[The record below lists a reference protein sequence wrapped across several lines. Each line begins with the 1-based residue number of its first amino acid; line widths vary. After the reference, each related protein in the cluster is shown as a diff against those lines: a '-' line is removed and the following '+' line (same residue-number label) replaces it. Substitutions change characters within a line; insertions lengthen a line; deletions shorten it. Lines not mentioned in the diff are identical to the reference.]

1 VPLRHDPLDAVEQAG
16 PPAAVVVAVL
26 LPLEAGLHDRH
37 ERLAGTGLEGDHQ
50 VRVEARPIG
59 HDEGRGVGEPA
70 RRVDGAEHVHL
81 AVGGLARRSEAHAR
95 PAHPQVDGAGD
106 DGARP
111 VEEPLL
117 VRRWIREGVEHLLG

>member
-50 VRVEARPIG
+50 VRAKLDPSG
-59 HDEGRGVGEPA
+59 MTN
-70 RRVDGAEHVHL
+70 AE
-81 AVGGLARRSEAHAR
+81 E
-95 PAHPQVDGAGD
+95 
-106 DGARP
+106 
-111 VEEPLL
+111 
-117 VRRWIREGVEHLLG
+117 